1 MKQFNITIY
10 SLFLSVCLMSFN
22 IPCINQDVT
31 VHVILCGATQ
41 VDDIGAGVGVS
52 LKLMKNAMEYVKSQ
66 INVTIEYYELNG
78 NNFEK
83 SHIVSVLKDLYVNS
97 NDVILFYSTSHGFNY
112 NNGISKYPFIGAH
125 PTKKDMTQEEFDVY
139 GLSLEKEVMKTL
151 QKKGARLTIAMAEA
165 CNTIIDIPTPKRY
178 NAMNVNIGKRLEEL
192 FIYESGSLIASS
204 SVIDQRSWTDDKDGG
219 IYTNMFINALNEVI
233 SWSDLDDEEP
243 T

>member
-1 MKQFNITIY
+1 
-10 SLFLSVCLMSFN
+10 
-22 IPCINQDVT
+22 
-31 VHVILCGATQ
+31 
-41 VDDIGAGVGVS
+41 
-52 LKLMKNAMEYVKSQ
+52 
-66 INVTIEYYELNG
+66 
-78 NNFEK
+78 
-83 SHIVSVLKDLYVNS
+83 
-97 NDVILFYSTSHGFNY
+97 
-112 NNGISKYPFIGAH
+112 
-125 PTKKDMTQEEFDVY
+125 MTQEEFDVY

-233 SWSDLDDEEP
+233 SSDKKAKWETVFSLTTEYTKDYAKDIPNGQKPQFENNKKDTP
-243 T
+243 IKLKSSSYIAPKVKLVK